1 MLTKLRLKNFKSFE
15 NSELVLGALTLLVGT
30 NASGKTNIR
39 DALRL
44 LQGIARGYT
53 LTEIITEKRGEGGE
67 LQWSGIRGG
76 IKELIYQKNTQFSI
90 EIATLFQE
98 QSIDYLIEIALNPQ
112 KIPKLFK
119 DIAIINGKPFT
130 NNDSRPEQQPIL
142 SHLLSPSFNKSV
154 EETLI
159 VDLLSF
165 LRAMRFLDLNP
176 EAMRIPSLT
185 TQTILGD
192 QGENLASVLKAI
204 CADANKKQTLLEWI
218 QALTPMDAIDFEFYT
233 HPYTDEVLLL
243 LIEDNG
249 QKTSIHSAS
258 DGTLRFLTMLAALFT
273 PQPAPLYFIEEIE
286 NGIHPT
292 RLHLLIDLLEKK
304 AAEGITIIATTH
316 SPQLLNL
323 VNEKTLN
330 HAALIYRLENQP
342 ESRIKQI
349 VEIPDARR
357 VIKEQNIALL
367 HTSGWFEDMM
377 EFLPDEKAI
386 E

>member
-15 NSELVLGALTLLVGT
+15 NSELILGALTLLVGT

-53 LTEIITEKRGEGGE
+53 LTEVITEKRGEGGE

-76 IKELIYQKNTQFSI
+76 TKELNYQKNTRFSL
-90 EIATLFQE
+90 EISTLNKK
-98 QSIDYLIEIALNPQ
+98 QSIDYLIEIEIDVQ
-112 KIPKLFK
+112 KMPKLFK
-119 DIAIINGKPFT
+119 ETAMINGKPFT
-130 NNDSRPEQQPIL
+130 NSRSIGAQQSIL
-142 SHLLSPSFNKSV
+142 PHLMSQTFDNQV
-154 EETLI
+154 EETPMFDFLH
-159 VDLLSF
+159 F
-165 LRAMRFLDLNP
+165 LRTMRFLDLNP
-176 EAMRIPSLT
+176 EAMRFPSLT

-204 CADANKKQTLLEWI
+204 CVDLNQKQTLIEWI

-243 LIEDNG
+243 LVEDNG

-258 DGTLRFLTMLAALFT
+258 DGTLRFLAMLAALFT

-292 RLHLLIDLLEKK
+292 RLHLLIELLEKK
-304 AAEGITIIATTH
+304 AAEGIAIIATTH

-330 HAALIYRLENQP
+330 HAALIYRLENQAD
-342 ESRIKQI
+342 SRIKRI
-349 VEIPDARR
+349 VEIPDAKR
-357 VIKEQNIALL
+357 VIEEQNISLL
-367 HTSGWFEDMM
+367 HASGWFEDMM
-377 EFLPDEKAI
+377 EFLPNEKAI
-386 E
+386 G